1 MGKNSN
7 GQLSILL
14 TDELLKI
21 AHFKNLSNSFEV
33 ANLYFQE
40 IKGLSDDEVS
50 AKIKEILQSCNLKN
64 PEAICVLPSSVTTT
78 KNIEIPSLDPK
89 EIESIIELQAG
100 RHTPYSR
107 EEISIGYINFGAY
120 QKNYS
125 KVLLVIVNRKIVMRQ
140 INILEGLGIRVTK
153 ILFGPE
159 ARAGFYAQT
168 AELANKE
175 APIGIIDID
184 YFSTDFT
191 IMIRDTVVA
200 CRNIPIG
207 MSHLETNDTLVEDRF
222 VAELKQSVE
231 SYQSEDIEKLPSE
244 YILSNTC
251 EDRDQL
257 QTVLSKS
264 LNITVKA
271 DRYFDKVKLN
281 HAAKHIVTSRLNVT
295 FLDVI
300 APLFV
305 TKQAQ
310 INFLPE
316 EIQVQRSL
324 EEQSQEGIKL
334 GILVLILLVIVG
346 VMVIGKM
353 SFKSTLLDRI
363 KKEYDQTQKDA
374 RHLEEISTKTRL
386 MKAYLTSRLMPLE
399 ALRELYEIIPEDVYL
414 NSFLLD
420 ENGKIMIDGTSDS
433 MSQVFALVGSLENSK
448 FFKSVKT
455 KSTTAKKERGK
466 DVAAFELTFK
476 LESADDDEEEV
487 VVPAKGADKKAPEE
501 GSEKKEEPSTAE
513 AETKEAK

>member
-1 MGKNSN
+1 M
-7 GQLSILL
+7 L

-21 AHFKNLSNSFEV
+21 AHFRNASSNLEV
-33 ANLYFQE
+33 ANLYFQD
-40 IKGLSDDEVS
+40 IKGLSDEDITLKV
-50 AKIKEILQSCNLKN
+50 KEITQRFSLRN
-64 PEAICVLPSSVTTT
+64 PEAICVLPSNVTTT
-78 KNIEIPSLDPK
+78 KNIEIPSLDAK

-107 EEISIGYINFGAY
+107 DEISIGYINFGVY

-125 KVLLVIVNRKIVMRQ
+125 KVLLVIVNRKIIMRQ
-140 INILEGLGIRVTK
+140 IDILQSAGVRVTK

-168 AELANKE
+168 ADVENKD
-175 APIGIIDID
+175 APIGIIDVD
-184 YFSTDFT
+184 YLSTDFT

-207 MSHLETNDTLVEDRF
+207 MNLLAGGEAAVGERF
-222 VAELKQSVE
+222 IAELKQSIE

-251 EDRDQL
+251 ESHEELQL
-257 QTVLSKS
+257 IISKS
-264 LNITVKA
+264 LSIIVKTN
-271 DRYFDKVKLN
+271 RYFDKIKLSEV
-281 HAAKHIVTSRLNVT
+281 ARQVIRSRGDVT

-305 TKQAQ
+305 LKASQ

-324 EEQSQEGIKL
+324 EEQSKEGIKF
-334 GILVLILLVIVG
+334 GILVLILLIIIGLIV
-346 VMVIGKM
+346 MSKM
-353 SFKSTLLDRI
+353 SFKSALLDKM
-363 KKEYDQTQKDA
+363 KKEYDQAQKDA
-374 RHLEEISTKTRL
+374 RRLEEVSTKTRII
-386 MKAYLTSRLMPLE
+386 KAYLSSRLMPLE
-399 ALRELYEIIPEDVYL
+399 AVRELYEIIPQDVYL
-414 NSFLLD
+414 NSFSLD
-420 ENGKIMIDGTSDS
+420 ENGKVTIDGISDS

-466 DVAAFELTFK
+466 DVAAFELNFK
-476 LESADDDEEEV
+476 LESAEDGNEEEDASAEDGSKEK
-487 VVPAKGADKKAPEE
+487 PKEEAEKKAEAPAEE
-501 GSEKKEEPSTAE
+501 E
-513 AETKEAK
+513 EAK